1 MKPESLRDLNN
12 NPISLPTTK
21 SGPGKL
27 SKDLGDLMAVENE
40 DLKKELEE
48 ANMKIKELED
58 TDWKK

>member
-1 MKPESLRDLNN
+1 
-12 NPISLPTTK
+12 
-21 SGPGKL
+21 
-27 SKDLGDLMAVENE
+27 MAVENE